1 MIAEEFSRRDALGL
15 AELVKRREIKPIEL
29 VEEAVRRIE
38 ALNPALN
45 AVVLKLYDLARGMA
59 ESPLP
64 DGAFQG
70 IPFVMKDL
78 ATQWQGVPTRN
89 TCRYFPDVA
98 AAQDSDISSR
108 LRQAGFI
115 LVGKSNSPENGWALS
130 TEPALYGVTRNPWN
144 DQVVP
149 GGSSGGSAV
158 AVASG
163 MVPLADA
170 SDGAGSIRVPA
181 ANNGLIGLKP
191 SRGRVTLGPDQVDY
205 WYGGAVF
212 LCVSRSVRDTAAYLD
227 AVCGAWPGEPY
238 ALAKPDRP
246 YLSLAAMPPARLRVG
261 FTTTSPGGGPVHPEV
276 KAAVEAT
283 ARLCEGLGHAVEEKP
298 LALDFAAAFTNYV
311 RVTAVQTAAGFDAVA
326 AAVGR
331 PATPA
336 DVEPTTWAI
345 IARGRSISGPD
356 HAIHVETM
364 RRHGKAIVGQL
375 APYDVYLTPTLPQ
388 PSRPLGWYD
397 MSETDIDRYNAT
409 KMMPDCAFTAPFNI
423 SGQPAMSV
431 PMHWTPDGL
440 PVGVQLVGR
449 IGDEA
454 TLIQLAA
461 QLEQAAPWGHRRPPV
476 SL

>member
-1 MIAEEFSRRDALGL
+1 MIAEEYSRRDALGL
-15 AELVKRREIKPIEL
+15 AELVKRRDVKPIEL
-29 VEEAVRRIE
+29 VEEAIRRIE

-45 AVVLKLYDLARGMA
+45 AVVLKLYDMARGMA
-59 ESPLP
+59 AGPLP

-70 IPFVMKDL
+70 VPFVMKDL
-78 ATQWQGVPTRN
+78 SMQWQGVPMRN
-89 TCRYFPDVA
+89 ACRYFPDVG
-98 AAQDSDISSR
+98 AAQDSAVSSR
-108 LRQAGFI
+108 LRQAGFV
-115 LVGKSNSPENGWALS
+115 LVGQSNSPENGWSLS
-130 TEPALYGVTRNPWN
+130 TEPVLYGVTRNPWN

-191 SRGRVTLGPDQVDY
+191 SRGRVTMGPDQVDY

-212 LCVSRSVRDTAAYLD
+212 LCISRSVRDTAAYLD
-227 AVCGAWPGEPY
+227 AVCGALPGEPY

-246 YLSLAAMPPARLRVG
+246 YLSLTATPPARLRIG
-261 FTTTSPGGGPVHPEV
+261 FSTTSPGGGPVHPEA
-276 KAAVEAT
+276 KAAVETT
-283 ARLCEGLGHAVEEKP
+283 ARLCEGLGHAVEEK
-298 LALDFAAAFTNYV
+298 ALDLDFVEAFTNYV
-311 RVTAVQTAAGFDAVA
+311 RVTAVQTVTGFDAL
-326 AAVGR
+326 AAVVGH
-331 PATPA
+331 PVTPD

-356 HAIHVETM
+356 HAAHVETM

-375 APYDVYLTPTLPQ
+375 VPYDVYLTPTLPQ

-397 MSETDIDRYNAT
+397 MSEPDIDRYNTT
-409 KMMPDCAFTAPFNI
+409 KMMPDCVFTAPFNI

-431 PMHWTPDGL
+431 PMHWTADGL
-440 PVGVQLVGR
+440 PVGVQLSGR

-461 QLEQAAPWGHRRPPV
+461 QLEQAAPWDHRRPPV